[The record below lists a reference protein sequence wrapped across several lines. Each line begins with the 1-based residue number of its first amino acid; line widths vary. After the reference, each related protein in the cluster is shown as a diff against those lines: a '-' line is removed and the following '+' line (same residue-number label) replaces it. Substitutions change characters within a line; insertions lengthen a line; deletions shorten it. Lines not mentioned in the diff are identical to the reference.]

1 MNQRPKIDLYCLC
14 WNEARIIP
22 YFLRH
27 YADLVDRFF
36 IFDNHSTDGSV
47 ARLSGDPRVRLFQ
60 FDVTG
65 DSFVEAERRLS
76 DVMWKSSRGA
86 ADWVVMVDMDE
97 HIHHPDLRA
106 HLAMCRRDGVTAIQA
121 TGYEMIADAF
131 PPADAMLSEAV
142 TTGFRYAESLDKLCL
157 FDPNAIEESH
167 FRAGRHS
174 AAPSGRIVWDE
185 TRSVKLLHY
194 KQLGLDYFIK
204 RTGELRTGLRKGDLR
219 NGWGAH
225 YARGPLSLSR
235 DFLRHQSLAR
245 PVPGLAAPVAR
256 DVHLMVHGLRIT
268 GTLVEPNRLRF
279 DLPLGATAVRI
290 ISEQSSFETP
300 LLGVSVEGLVLHHR
314 DGARDIPLDSEH
326 LRDGWWGTARDDDRL
341 TRWTDGNALV
351 MMPRSIAGS
360 CALEVRLTA

>member
-86 ADWVVMVDMDE
+86 ADWVVVVDMDE

-106 HLAMCRRDGVTAIQA
+106 HLAMCRRDGITAIQA

-131 PPADAMLSEAV
+131 PPADTVLSEAV

-235 DFLRHQSLAR
+235 ASIIGAAGSGCRRAGPAR
-245 PVPGLAAPVAR
+245 CPSDGAWASHYRDAGGAEPAAFRSAVRRDGGADHFGTVIVRDAVAR
-256 DVHLMVHGLRIT
+256 GLGRGSRAASLRRGT
-268 GTLVEPNRLRF
+268 GYSAGQR
-279 DLPLGATAVRI
+279 
-290 ISEQSSFETP
+290 SF
-300 LLGVSVEGLVLHHR
+300 
-314 DGARDIPLDSEH
+314 A
-326 LRDGWWGTARDDDRL
+326 
-341 TRWTDGNALV
+341 
-351 MMPRSIAGS
+351 
-360 CALEVRLTA
+360 